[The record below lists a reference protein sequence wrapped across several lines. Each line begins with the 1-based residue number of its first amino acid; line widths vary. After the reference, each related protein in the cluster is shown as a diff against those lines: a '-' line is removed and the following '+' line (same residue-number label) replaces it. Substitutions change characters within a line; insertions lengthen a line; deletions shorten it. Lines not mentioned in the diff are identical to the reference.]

1 MKNILLTFLFIF
13 QLYAAPVLEQDILSI
28 ADNVISNKFPNNT
41 GYVVSNIDVVSELG
55 SELIYIVNVNP
66 VGFILISA
74 DDRLYPLLGYSYESN
89 FTNQNFPSQF
99 EALFNSYK
107 DQISSA
113 ILENIQRDQYI
124 EEVWN
129 KYKTSVNIHRDD
141 RSVAP
146 LLSARWNQGNPYN
159 DMCPV
164 DFDGPGG
171 NALVG
176 CVAVSMVQVMHYW
189 SYPEY
194 GFGSHS
200 YYHNNYGQLSA
211 NFNTFYDFDNMP
223 NTTGTI
229 PVQLLSYHAGVAVEM
244 GYGADGS
251 GAWVGSGYPCA
262 MTAMRDHFLY
272 NDDMQ
277 FRYKSSYNWNSWR
290 NLLKDELDSGRP
302 LIYRGYS
309 NSGGHA
315 WNIDGYDDDLFHN
328 NWGWGGSYNGFYY
341 INELNAGG
349 DSYTGDMAVI
359 VNIEPESLTEPNL
372 VLNTHFSNE
381 VSGDMDGVLNP
392 GESAQVYV
400 SINNLIP
407 WPEAENVDAYL
418 ATEED
423 NISIIS
429 GSFLIDQIGSGGEYI
444 NENNPFLIYILPEAE
459 IRDYSLSLILSGT
472 SSNGEIYVEEYPF
485 ELNVSLN
492 QANFPIVT
500 NIEIIGSPIAID
512 INNDNEKEVI
522 FVDNSGTVQV
532 INKNGNSM
540 WSYTIG
546 DDVWG
551 SPAIDDLDNDGDLE
565 LVVTSKTKELY
576 IFDHLGNP
584 EVIYDSNQ
592 FLMGTP
598 VICNIDNDDEK
609 EIVFAG
615 FSSSGD
621 VFALNHDGSTVSGFP
636 CEVNEKIRE
645 GGAVYDFN
653 NNGKDDIVFATE
665 SENKILVVY
674 DDGTSEDFLTSN
686 YKFKNAPSI
695 LDIDGNI
702 SILAGDE
709 GGNLYSIN
717 SEGDLNFTYLADGA
731 ITTAISFTN
740 FSNSTVG
747 IFFGTE
753 TGGIYAID
761 QFGNNI
767 SGWPIFYNGS
777 INSTPSFFDLNN
789 DNFVEIVS
797 STVSG
802 NILVL
807 NMDGSNYNHFPINY
821 LFGTNS
827 SPMITDLDGDM
838 DMELIY
844 GMTGGLTILD
854 IKEQGSAT
862 SYWNMYRGDLKRTGL
877 YTSSFSNS
885 NLGDLNADETID
897 ILDIVITINIILEV
911 VVPTNYQFIVGDIN
925 SDSVIDILDIVQLIN
940 LILE

>member
-41 GYVVSNIDVVSELG
+41 GYIVSNIDVVSELG
-55 SELIYIVNVNP
+55 SELIYVVNVNP

-99 EALFNSYK
+99 EALFDSYK
-107 DQISSA
+107 DQISIA
-113 ILENIQRDQYI
+113 ILENIQRDPYI

-341 INELNAGG
+341 IMN
-349 DSYTGDMAVI
+349 
-359 VNIEPESLTEPNL
+359 
-372 VLNTHFSNE
+372 
-381 VSGDMDGVLNP
+381 
-392 GESAQVYV
+392 
-400 SINNLIP
+400 
-407 WPEAENVDAYL
+407 
-418 ATEED
+418 
-423 NISIIS
+423 
-429 GSFLIDQIGSGGEYI
+429 
-444 NENNPFLIYILPEAE
+444 
-459 IRDYSLSLILSGT
+459 
-472 SSNGEIYVEEYPF
+472 
-485 ELNVSLN
+485 
-492 QANFPIVT
+492 
-500 NIEIIGSPIAID
+500 
-512 INNDNEKEVI
+512 
-522 FVDNSGTVQV
+522 
-532 INKNGNSM
+532 
-540 WSYTIG
+540 
-546 DDVWG
+546 
-551 SPAIDDLDNDGDLE
+551 
-565 LVVTSKTKELY
+565 
-576 IFDHLGNP
+576 
-584 EVIYDSNQ
+584 
-592 FLMGTP
+592 
-598 VICNIDNDDEK
+598 
-609 EIVFAG
+609 
-615 FSSSGD
+615 
-621 VFALNHDGSTVSGFP
+621 
-636 CEVNEKIRE
+636 
-645 GGAVYDFN
+645 
-653 NNGKDDIVFATE
+653 
-665 SENKILVVY
+665 
-674 DDGTSEDFLTSN
+674 
-686 YKFKNAPSI
+686 
-695 LDIDGNI
+695 
-702 SILAGDE
+702 
-709 GGNLYSIN
+709 
-717 SEGDLNFTYLADGA
+717 
-731 ITTAISFTN
+731 
-740 FSNSTVG
+740 
-747 IFFGTE
+747 
-753 TGGIYAID
+753 
-761 QFGNNI
+761 
-767 SGWPIFYNGS
+767 
-777 INSTPSFFDLNN
+777 
-789 DNFVEIVS
+789 
-797 STVSG
+797 
-802 NILVL
+802 
-807 NMDGSNYNHFPINY
+807 
-821 LFGTNS
+821 
-827 SPMITDLDGDM
+827 
-838 DMELIY
+838 
-844 GMTGGLTILD
+844 
-854 IKEQGSAT
+854 
-862 SYWNMYRGDLKRTGL
+862 
-877 YTSSFSNS
+877 
-885 NLGDLNADETID
+885 
-897 ILDIVITINIILEV
+897 
-911 VVPTNYQFIVGDIN
+911 
-925 SDSVIDILDIVQLIN
+925 
-940 LILE
+940 